1 MLLISFTNL
10 QPEKK
15 IGIKPRIWRILGGIY
30 GACIEH
36 QQRHLKHFTDTLS
49 HEKKT
54 ESKTKKWILNT
65 EKLRHEA
72 KKTTKANC
80 VTFLRLKKRFHF
92 LKKMD
97 GKTDHFLLLK
107 GIHRLEIHV
116 LESLRIP
123 TADDIHNTKVIHS
136 YITISVSTALQ

>member
-15 IGIKPRIWRILGGIY
+15 FGIKPRIWRILGGIY

-54 ESKTKKWILNT
+54 ESKTEKWILNT

-97 GKTDHFLLLK
+97 RKTDHFLLLK

-136 YITISVSTALQ
+136 YITISVSAALQ

>member
-80 VTFLRLKKRFHF
+80 VTFL
-92 LKKMD
+92 D

-136 YITISVSTALQ
+136 YITISVSAALQ